1 MRALGTLTAF
11 WGRLTPRNRL
21 ILAVGAGACLVLFVA
36 LVALGRRGPAYVPL
50 FTNLNPQDAGNI
62 VTQLESQSVPYRLSN
77 NGRTIEVPENV
88 VHRTR
93 LALAQQGLP
102 SNGVVGFEILARPAL
117 GQTDFDKR
125 VQYLRALQGEL
136 TRTILVIDGVQ
147 DARVHLNIP
156 EPSVFVRDRR
166 PASAAILLK
175 LSPGAVIDP
184 GQVRGIVNLV
194 AGTVDGLRPE
204 AVTVLDQNGR
214 LLTSLIP
221 ETGGTAGAGGTGGA
235 VANNNLI
242 VQQDFQKKLESSLQT
257 LLDAVLG
264 TGNAIARVTAELN
277 FDSGTEVQ
285 EMFRPIPNGQGI
297 LESMNLIQETFRGT
311 GGGAGAAGMSS
322 NTIPT
327 MPVITGDG
335 TSDYSRTE
343 NRNVPILDK
352 VSKQVTIAPGAVK
365 RLSVSVV
372 VNRAITPEEED
383 QLRRLVTAAV
393 GLDTNR
399 SDQISVV
406 GLPFKNPFEG
416 AFPPEGGQATPAKQ
430 GPAWLRYL
438 VWGVA
443 ALVVL
448 VSFVLAMRLGRR
460 KAAREKARLAKE
472 IEELQQRL
480 VQEKAAAAAREMQ
493 ALQTSQSELQ
503 AQVTNLAR
511 QKPEEVAQ
519 IIRSWLSEE

>member
-1 MRALGTLTAF
+1 MGALSAF
-11 WGRLTPRNRL
+11 WARQSPRNRL
-21 ILAVGAGACLVLFVA
+21 ILALGAGASLVFFIA
-36 LVALGRRGPAYVPL
+36 LVALASRGPAYVPL
-50 FTNLNPQDAGNI
+50 FTNLNPQDAGSI
-62 VTQLESQSVPYRLSN
+62 VTQLESQSVPYRLANS
-77 NGRTIEVPENV
+77 GRTIEVPEGV

-102 SNGVVGFEILARPAL
+102 SNGVVGFEILARPPL

-136 TRTILVIDGVQ
+136 TRTILAIEGVQ

-166 PASAAILLK
+166 PASASILLK
-175 LSPGAVIDP
+175 LNPGAVIDP

-204 AVTVLDQNGR
+204 AVTVLDQTGR
-214 LLTSLIP
+214 LLTALVP
-221 ETGGTAGAGGTGGA
+221 ETGGTAGTAGAGGA
-235 VANNNLI
+235 AANNNLI
-242 VQQDFQKKLESSLQT
+242 VQQDFQRKLEASLQT
-257 LLDAVLG
+257 LLDGVLG

-285 EMFRPIPNGQGI
+285 EMFRPIANGQGI
-297 LESMNLIQETFRGT
+297 LENMNLIQETFRGT
-311 GGGAGAAGMSS
+311 GGAAAPAGTAS

-327 MPVITGDG
+327 MPIVTGDG

-343 NRNVPILDK
+343 NRNVPVLDRI
-352 VSKQVTIAPGAVK
+352 SKQITVAPGAVK

-372 VNRAITPEEED
+372 VNRAITPDEED

-393 GLDTNR
+393 GLDANR

-406 GLPFKNPFEG
+406 GLPFTNPLADAFKQEPG
-416 AFPPEGGQATPAKQ
+416 APPVKQ
-430 GPAWLRYL
+430 GPAWLRYAI
-438 VWGVA
+438 WAVA

-448 VSFVLAMRLGRR
+448 ASFLLAMRIGRR
-460 KAAREKARLAKE
+460 RAAREKERLAR
-472 IEELQQRL
+472 ELQALEQRL
-480 VQEKAAAAAREMQ
+480 AQEKAAAAAREIQ
-493 ALQTSQSELQ
+493 AVQAAQSELQ
-503 AQVTNLAR
+503 TQVANLAR

-519 IIRSWLSEE
+519 IIRTWLNEE